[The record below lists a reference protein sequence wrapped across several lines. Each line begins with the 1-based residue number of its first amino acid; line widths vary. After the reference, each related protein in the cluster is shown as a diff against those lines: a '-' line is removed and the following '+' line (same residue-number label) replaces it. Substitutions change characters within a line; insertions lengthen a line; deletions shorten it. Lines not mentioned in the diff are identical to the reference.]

1 MRLTVNIG
9 GKWMPVDLDTKNS
22 ENAVALNYSFD
33 SLVNPTDYVSEF
45 SYTLTVPATK
55 GNKALFDN
63 IQRWDNKIDTATFNP
78 RIKYQYKLHDR
89 KGEQV
94 SRGVLY
100 LQSVKKGW
108 FVLNLSG
115 MLFEVFNKCLNSGY
129 NNIDGDTAYYLM
141 SDPMQFLS
149 NPLHLTKDLVL
160 ASWHLDRPEYDLG
173 TLANAKGSLQTLY
186 GLTDSDDHLWVASFF
201 GFAPTNQGKY
211 TDFESG
217 KLIDGSGNVEDIKT
231 YLGISADVEL
241 TERQALQYRSYEQ
254 QPYLWINK
262 LWQLYDNEFQMMTGY
277 SLRLDNRFFNANN
290 NLYAKAVY
298 MLPKWCEKGETLQTD
313 TPFWTG
319 GDMGYIQYYQTF
331 QDYLTPPWQRYNV
344 NAGNYTATTIHKVRV
359 KVYLK
364 IDNSDF
370 FQQIRLAEPQYDN
383 HYIIQNPRLP
393 YAVSVQI
400 GNQVHYWAVYFLPD
414 WKDSNG
420 EYIYTYERWVK
431 NNDLFTDS
439 WINATFNG
447 VKIIRY
453 NASELN
459 FRNISNVFAFDDEF
473 DIAEAGTY
481 TVGWAVRAMH
491 YSWPGYDTTT
501 PFVAKHKDYAKT
513 KPSISNM
520 VYGDYDNAYW
530 NNYTGSNI
538 PYLYITV
545 NYETADIL
553 PQRSYK
559 ALTIADMLPARP
571 FPILLKYSKIMGL
584 IWVVNDDNGTVTVM
598 RRSDYFD
605 DCLTAGKITDL
616 SDKIDAGQ
624 EIDVVPTAWQE
635 KRVLLDYDDS
645 DEHYAKAYK
654 ERYGRGYG
662 SKTVYTGNTTNEG
675 TLELLNTSDNN
686 AIKPSVMSAEHIKPV
701 QYYSGNIGA
710 VQDFPQLAN
719 ESEDGESV
727 NEDNKFAFRCSNDAW
742 LARIN
747 RFSWFDGNVYLT
759 DDTFR
764 EIVDN
769 TFCWLKAPDTMANE
783 AVVADVRPVLDT
795 ITPDGLYSVNF
806 AEAQEEYRPAPSTPP
821 TYLYDVCWA
830 NYISEVY
837 NVENKTVKLRAMLD
851 SKLYKSLKDSP
862 FVLINSQLFVCN
874 SVDGFTGGWSS
885 CTLEL
890 RRVDDV
896 AKLRV

>member
-9 GKWMPVDLDTKNS
+9 GKWMPVDMDTANS

-55 GNKALFDN
+55 NNKALFDN
-63 IQRWDNKIDTATFNP
+63 IQRWDNKIDAATFNP

-186 GLTDSDDHLWVASFF
+186 DLTDSDDHLWVASFF

-231 YLGISADVEL
+231 YLGISTDVEL

-254 QPYLWINK
+254 QPYVWVNK
-262 LWQLYDNEFQMMTGY
+262 LWQLYANEFNAMTGY
-277 SLRLDNRFFNANN
+277 NLRLDARFFNSHN

-298 MLPKWCEKGETLQTD
+298 MLPKWCDKETELKTD
-313 TPFWTG
+313 TPFYTVA
-319 GDMGYIQYYQTF
+319 DTNFIQYYQPF
-331 QDYLTPPWQRYNV
+331 QDYLSNPWQILNL
-344 NAGNYTATTIHKVRV
+344 NAGGYTATTAHRLAA
-359 KVYLK
+359 KVYLR
-364 IDNSDF
+364 
-370 FQQIRLAEPQYDN
+370 IRSNDLFAGIKAAEPQYDN
-383 HYIIQNPRLP
+383 HYIIQNPNFV
-393 YAVSVQI
+393 YAVTIAS
-400 GNQVHYWAVYFLPD
+400 NLNARTLAVYFLPD
-414 WKDSNG
+414 WKNDSG
-420 EYIYTYERWVK
+420 EYIYTYDSWVK
-431 NNDLFTDS
+431 RNSPITDL
-439 WINATFNG
+439 WIKSTFDE
-447 VKIIRY
+447 VQIIRY
-453 NASELN
+453 TPTATN
-459 FRNISNVFAFDDEF
+459 FEEIANVYAFTQYI

-481 TVGWAVRAMH
+481 QIAWAMRGMHSAM
-491 YSWPGYDTTT
+491 YSDIT
-501 PFVAKHKDYAKT
+501 PFVAKHKDYAKIVT
-513 KPSISNM
+513 RISSLM
-520 VYGDYDNAYW
+520 GDIDNAYW
-530 NNYTGSNI
+530 SHYNGNTSV
-538 PYLYITV
+538 PYLYATMNFNV
-545 NYETADIL
+545 ADIL

-584 IWVVNDDNGTVTVM
+584 VWVVNDDNGTVTVM

-616 SDKIDAGQ
+616 SDKIDGGQ

-769 TFCWLKAPDTMANE
+769 KFCWLKAPDTMANE

-851 SKLYKSLKDSP
+851 SKLYKSLKASP